1 MELTDKVTVITGG
14 ATGIGAASAIL
25 YARAG
30 AKVVIGDINVEGGE
44 QTVATIQS
52 EAFHLEVFIQIY
64 PMVGNRRW
72 QPFNLKGVSPNLSEP
87 MST

>member
-1 MELTDKVTVITGG
+1 MELTNKAAVITGG

-30 AKVVIGDINVEGGE
+30 AKVIIGDINVEGGE

-52 EAFHLEVFIQIY
+52 EGGA
-64 PMVGNRRW
+64 
-72 QPFNLKGVSPNLSEP
+72 PNLSEP
-87 MST
+87 MSMWNPKLLI